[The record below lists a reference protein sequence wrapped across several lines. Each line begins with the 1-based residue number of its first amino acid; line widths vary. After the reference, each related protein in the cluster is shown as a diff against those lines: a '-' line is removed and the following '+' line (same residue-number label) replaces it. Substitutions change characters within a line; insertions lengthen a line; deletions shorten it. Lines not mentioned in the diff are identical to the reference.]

1 MWGTSELVWA
11 WDKRQTVHLIIILSE
26 HFFSSFL
33 AHNIL
38 LVLTINFSPLDET
51 EATLTPPRTMA
62 SRSGSSWWVSLLDR
76 FNSTEALVTSKR
88 LEISELVGGSTVLD
102 LLIVELRLLFVLWR
116 PVGNLFEAVVKSSF
130 SAGSALLSPSL
141 GITVTTVVEA
151 KVVVLVAHKE
161 LIWGK
166 KVLYIFS
173 QKFLSFC

>member
-1 MWGTSELVWA
+1 MRRNKNEGKNPKPLG
-11 WDKRQTVHLIIILSE
+11 
-26 HFFSSFL
+26 F
-33 AHNIL
+33 
-38 LVLTINFSPLDET
+38 LVLESTTTVSINFSPLDET
-51 EATLTPPRTMA
+51 EATRTPPRTMA

-76 FNSTEALVTSKR
+76 FSSADLVTSKR